1 MVGWKKRDSSSY
13 FSSFTYAS
21 ELRYVTKNGHITEEG
36 YRMYLSLIGVL
47 GKQSMFGAE
56 PRKNYIW
63 FEDVVVLKQL
73 KFVKYDG
80 VNYEYLLT
88 DQGNSM
94 LEVLA
99 RSLKNDGVP
108 NI

>member
-1 MVGWKKRDSSSY
+1 MIGWKKRDASTY

-21 ELRYVTKNGHITEEG
+21 ELEFVTKNGHITEKG
-36 YRMYLSLIGVL
+36 YRIYLSLLGVL
-47 GKQSMFGAE
+47 GKHSVFGAS

-80 VNYEYLLT
+80 VKYEYLLT
-88 DQGNSM
+88 DQGTSM
-94 LEVLA
+94 SEVLA
-99 RSLKNDGVP
+99 RSLNNDGVP